1 MRRPSFRALLPSV
14 IFALAVLTSPF
25 ARAETKLIAIANFG
39 PNPALSD
46 LIAGFKAGLAAN
58 GFVEGKD
65 VTYDERNV
73 NFDRS
78 LVPQMLNVMAAA
90 NPALMLTITTPLT
103 QSARQV
109 LQGRSFPIVFAPV
122 TDPVT
127 AKILPSWD
135 RGDHLITGASNMPDW
150 PGSYV
155 FIKKLLPNATR
166 LGVLYN
172 PGDDS
177 DNSIVKAMEDS
188 IGSSGFE
195 LIKIG
200 VDNVNDVPPRV
211 QAFAGRADV
220 VYIPASSLLQPAAPA
235 IASAANRINLPII
248 NASPGPVEQ
257 HLMLA
262 TYSVSWKGV
271 GIDAGGLAAKILK
284 GADPATLAPTR
295 PRAADHIMMISGQR
309 LKALGMTL
317 PDALSDCKCVV
328 E

>member
-1 MRRPSFRALLPSV
+1 MRRFLWSIVLASALL
-14 IFALAVLTSPF
+14 ASPL
-25 ARAETKLIAIANFG
+25 ARAETKLVAIANFG

-46 LIAGFKAGLAAN
+46 LIAGFKEALAAN

-65 VTYDERNV
+65 VTFDERHV

-103 QSARQV
+103 QTAKQV

-122 TDPVT
+122 TDPVVS
-127 AKILPSWD
+127 KILPSWD
-135 RGDHLITGASNMPDW
+135 RGDKLITGASNMPDW
-150 PGSYV
+150 PGTYV
-155 FIKKLLPNATR
+155 FVKQLLPNAKR

-188 IGSSGFE
+188 IGPSGLE
-195 LIKIG
+195 LVKVG
-200 VDNVNDVPPRV
+200 VDNVNDVPQRV

-220 VYIPASSLLQPAAPA
+220 VYVPASSLLQPAAPA
-235 IASAANRINLPII
+235 IAAASNRMNLPII
-248 NASPGPVEQ
+248 NTSPGPVQ
-257 HLMLA
+257 QGLMLA
-262 TYSVSWKGV
+262 TYSISWKGV
-271 GIDAGGLAAKILK
+271 GADAGGLAAKILK
-284 GADPATLAPTR
+284 GADPASLAPTR
-295 PRAADHIMMISGQR
+295 PRAADNFVLISGQR

-317 PDALSDCKCVV
+317 SPALADCKCVV